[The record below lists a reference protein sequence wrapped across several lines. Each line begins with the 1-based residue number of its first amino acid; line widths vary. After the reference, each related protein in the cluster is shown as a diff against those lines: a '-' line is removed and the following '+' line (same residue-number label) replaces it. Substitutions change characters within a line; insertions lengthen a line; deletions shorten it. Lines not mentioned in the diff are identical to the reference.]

1 MKKAQGYSTIELVM
15 VIVII
20 GIVSVFTYVKYP
32 STTPFNLNSIAEQLK
47 ADIRLAQTQAMSI
60 TNATYS
66 ITIASGS
73 YTVTG
78 YSTVTLPSGVT
89 LSPAQTITFDQ
100 SGVPTAGTTVTVTVS
115 GSTRVLT
122 INGVTGYVSG

>member
-1 MKKAQGYSTIELVM
+1 MKKAQGYTLIELVM

-20 GIVSVFTYVKYP
+20 GIVSVSAYVLYP
-32 STTPFNLNSIAEQLK
+32 STTPFNLNSVAEQLK
-47 ADIRLAQTQAMSI
+47 ADIRLTQTLAMSI

-73 YTVTG
+73 YQVTG
-78 YSTVTLPSGVT
+78 NSSVTLPSGAT

-100 SGVPTAGTTVTVTVS
+100 HGVPAAGTTVTVTVGS
-115 GSTRVLT
+115 STRVLT
-122 INGVTGYVSG
+122 VNGVTGYVSG